1 MDAKWIETDPFDME
15 EEVKG
20 LFKGLRDMKVDKKC
34 NTYLGILDDIKKWLV
49 FLPLI
54 QELRNDAMRPR
65 HWQLIKDKVQKS
77 FEVNE
82 KLLLKDVFNLSLHK
96 Y

>member
-54 QELRNDAMRPR
+54 
-65 HWQLIKDKVQKS
+65 
-77 FEVNE
+77 
-82 KLLLKDVFNLSLHK
+82 
-96 Y
+96 